1 MYNKKFLKRTLYILF
16 NVVLI
21 YSFRMGR
28 SVFIEEIVE
37 KRILKLFGETKWTT
51 GILIGQVDRGLY
63 KYMTYLVDGNLIGI

>member
-1 MYNKKFLKRTLYILF
+1 
-16 NVVLI
+16 
-21 YSFRMGR
+21 MGR